1 VIRTGRW
8 SRSARVIVW
17 AGTAC
22 MLAASCGG
30 GDAASGPASVM
41 VTDASG
47 AVVTIDD
54 ITDGPLVA
62 NLWAT
67 WCPPCIAEMPAF
79 DEVADDPDVAG
90 VTIVG
95 VNVGD
100 SADAATAFADELGV
114 TYPQFTD
121 PDGLLS
127 TALAVSA
134 LPLRRRW
141 HTGQSSL
148 RRLHRRRTTGRDP
161 RRLRYLSPPPS
172 RQRHP

>member
-1 VIRTGRW
+1 
-8 SRSARVIVW
+8 
-17 AGTAC
+17 
-22 MLAASCGG
+22 
-30 GDAASGPASVM
+30 M

-127 TALAVSA
+127 TTLAVSA
-134 LPLRRRW
+134 LPATAFFDDDGTLVRVHSGAFTADELRAAI
-141 HTGQSSL
+141 
-148 RRLHRRRTTGRDP
+148 RDAFGT
-161 RRLRYLSPPPS
+161 
-172 RQRHP
+172 